1 MIIGTSINWAGLIER
16 LRASRSRLPQ
26 AAFAV
31 TAIAFLL
38 WASPLRVPTGPLGN
52 VSSWLDTL
60 YGRRLLENDRFY
72 NVLRL
77 TGRYLQEHTAP
88 DEVITVAHQAPVTAY
103 YADRRHNMLYTLPK
117 TAADRILE
125 RTGVL
130 VWDDETFLAM
140 TPAEVTALRNEVNAR
155 FKVVEVI
162 RDGPRMVT
170 ILR

>member
-1 MIIGTSINWAGLIER
+1 M
-16 LRASRSRLPQ
+16 
-26 AAFAV
+26 
-31 TAIAFLL
+31 
-38 WASPLRVPTGPLGN
+38 
-52 VSSWLDTL
+52 
-60 YGRRLLENDRFY
+60 
-72 NVLRL
+72 
-77 TGRYLQEHTAP
+77 
-88 DEVITVAHQAPVTAY
+88 AHQAPVTAY

-117 TAADRILE
+117 AAADRILE
-125 RTGVL
+125 QTGVL